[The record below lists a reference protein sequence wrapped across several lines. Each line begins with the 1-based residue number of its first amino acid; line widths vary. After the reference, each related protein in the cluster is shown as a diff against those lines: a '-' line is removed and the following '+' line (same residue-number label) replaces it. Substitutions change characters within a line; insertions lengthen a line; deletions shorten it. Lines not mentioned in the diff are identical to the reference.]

1 MQVLEAQLKKHTR
14 KQSEV
19 GQVYVDRFME
29 LFDCGGLMHVSPDFA
44 RLVATTLDF
53 IYNAIYNGEIA
64 HTNTLPLDIAKKMWN
79 DKSLVSQWCDLVLTG
94 LPDDSILPHPI
105 SKKWFDR
112 SCELLLHIRFGD
124 FLGDAT
130 DELLSSAGSVR
141 TTLKSNVSGKA
152 ATKKKKKKE
161 KQEL

>member
-1 MQVLEAQLKKHTR
+1 M
-14 KQSEV
+14 
-19 GQVYVDRFME
+19 
-29 LFDCGGLMHVSPDFA
+29 
-44 RLVATTLDF
+44 
-53 IYNAIYNGEIA
+53 
-64 HTNTLPLDIAKKMWN
+64 
-79 DKSLVSQWCDLVLTG
+79 LTG
-94 LPDDSILPHPI
+94 LRDDIILPNSI

-112 SCELLLHIRFGD
+112 CCELLLHIRFGD

-130 DELLSSAGSVR
+130 DELLSSAGSLR